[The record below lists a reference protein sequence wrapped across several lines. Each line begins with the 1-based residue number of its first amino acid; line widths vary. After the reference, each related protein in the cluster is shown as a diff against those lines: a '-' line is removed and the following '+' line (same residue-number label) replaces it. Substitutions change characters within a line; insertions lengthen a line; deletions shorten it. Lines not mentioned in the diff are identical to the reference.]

1 ETGVLMLV
9 YLNHAWDDLVA
20 GGKPD
25 QAGLHRAVV
34 HGAALRLRPKMMTVV
49 TIIAGLL
56 PIMWSQGTG
65 SEVMQRIAAPMIG
78 GMVTALVLT
87 LLVLPA
93 AYYLWRSR
101 TLKTLE
107 HTTAQTDTPAAP

>member
-1 ETGVLMLV
+1 MFIFTYM
-9 YLNHAWDDLVA
+9 
-20 GGKPD
+20 
-25 QAGLHRAVV
+25 
-34 HGAALRLRPKMMTVV
+34 
-49 TIIAGLL
+49 IFL
-56 PIMWSQGTG
+56 PIMWLDGVG

-78 GMVTALVLT
+78 GMVSALVLT

-107 HTTAQTDTPAAP
+107 HTTSQTDTPTAP

>member
-1 ETGVLMLV
+1 
-9 YLNHAWDDLVA
+9 
-20 GGKPD
+20 
-25 QAGLHRAVV
+25 
-34 HGAALRLRPKMMTVV
+34 MMTVV

-78 GMVTALVLT
+78 GMVSALVLT

-101 TLKTLE
+101 GLGK
-107 HTTAQTDTPAAP
+107 QTDQQAD

>member
-1 ETGVLMLV
+1 
-9 YLNHAWDDLVA
+9 
-20 GGKPD
+20 
-25 QAGLHRAVV
+25 
-34 HGAALRLRPKMMTVV
+34 
-49 TIIAGLL
+49 
-56 PIMWSQGTG
+56 
-65 SEVMQRIAAPMIG
+65 MQRIAAPMIG

-107 HTTAQTDTPAAP
+107 HTTSQTDTPTAP